1 MTRKGLALGS
11 AAALIATGFS
21 ALPANAAGLADTSF
35 VSLAPTTGTSYT
47 TLAGSSYT
55 FSLSANEASTV
66 AGGNLKFHVVDESDL
81 IEPGIVPATET
92 NNYRSVAIA
101 DNATILVTNG
111 TGLVDVVKITNS
123 TLAAGLETGDLVYFT
138 SALVADDGNDTVSAT
153 LAPADTAFQVTVS
166 GDDVSFTSSL
176 ELSTLTANDGAL
188 GAQTLRVLREA
199 RDTVTDND
207 YVVDTGTNSASTS
220 SVLTLKSDS
229 AVTRSVEVTAWVDS
243 NGNDVIDSTEYA
255 SPVRTVTFKKSSEV
269 DVAVRIDAP
278 LLGASAV
285 TASVT
290 TTPELNGP
298 QVLAVD
304 AEAVAIGFTVQGI
317 AGTNYDK
324 DLTWDSVNNEFDGTI
339 APDAGAVTALSTAG
353 TNWAANGASV
363 VAGTYS
369 ATGYLITISQK
380 SSTASVAVAAVV
392 ADDIKASVAGTAN
405 ITPGTSLSA
414 AGSGTAITVRKD
426 TTTVEVVADVYTSL
440 GVLVGAGIPVT
451 ATYGTVVGTHK
462 VNGTSAATSGTK
474 TALTDANGR
483 ATFTVVSSSA
493 ANNDALPMT
502 LVAQGVAGDAKQAE
516 FAIGWA
522 TAAYEMVDLNDNGVA
537 HGGTM
542 IVDRSMNKGGSV
554 TFDFAVV
561 DQWGQGIAAGH
572 RLRIATTGRTVGTTF
587 ATLVDGRASV
597 TIADG
602 GITSTT
608 NGAIAATVT
617 VEQADGTA
625 ELVAVEEFASGEH
638 GAFSIDVLDE
648 TNTVTLD
655 ANAATNY
662 ASATADDVDDMA
674 LIALAAQDLRTS
686 NVATPA
692 PGAVVTVTGVVK
704 NATTADVREGAVV
717 TISGD
722 SAFLFQVGER
732 YAFGSLTFIAD
743 DSGEFAVNILS
754 NKAVTD
760 SVITVTSNGASN
772 TTAKKVSFNAAA
784 STTGTSLVVSAPE
797 SALPGSTFQVTATLT
812 DKYGNPVNTVPGT
825 NDQISVTYNG
835 PGIVFG
841 TLPVNTNALGQVS
854 FAVLL
859 GSNDSGTATVTVSY
873 DAGDDNDFT
882 GTAVGDLD
890 LVVAKSIV
898 VGASAVSS
906 WTKNLNDGTVKMYA
920 KNIVGAGKV
929 QFMLNGEEIAWVRAT
944 SAADSKLRSANGAS
958 YLVRTVDL
966 VEGQK
971 NVLEIYVD
979 GVRTTRTAY
988 TY

>member
-1 MTRKGLALGS
+1 MTKNMTRKSLALGS

-47 TLAGSSYT
+47 TLAGSTYT
-55 FSLSANEASTV
+55 FSLTANEASTV

-81 IEPGIVPATET
+81 IEPGIVTASEAA
-92 NNYRSVAIA
+92 NYRTVAVADNSAVAITVGA
-101 DNATILVTNG
+101 G
-111 TGLVDVVKITNS
+111 TTDTLAITDA
-123 TLAAGLETGDLVYFT
+123 TLAAGLATGDLVYFT
-138 SALVADDGNDTVSAT
+138 ADLNADDGTTNDLVIASD
-153 LAPADTAFQVTVS
+153 DTAFAVTVAGS
-166 GDDVSFTSSL
+166 VV
-176 ELSTLTANDGAL
+176 TLTTDVDLSATTQDAVDGAISV
-188 GAQTLRVLREA
+188 RVLREA

-207 YVVDTGTNSASTS
+207 YVVDTGTNSAGTS

-229 AVTRSVEVTAWVDS
+229 AVTRSVAVTAWVDS

-255 SPVRTVTFKKSSEV
+255 SPVRTVTFKKSTEV

-298 QVLAVD
+298 QVLAID

-339 APDAGAVTALSTAG
+339 GPQATAVTALSTTG
-353 TNWAANGASV
+353 TNWSTNASANV
-363 VAGTYS
+363 VAGTYT
-369 ATGYLITISQK
+369 ATGYLITITQK
-380 SSTASVAVAAVV
+380 SGVASTAVAAVV

-405 ITPGTSLSA
+405 ITPGTSISA
-414 AGSGTAITVRKD
+414 AGSGTAITVRKG
-426 TTTVEVVADVYTSL
+426 TTSVEVVADVYTSL
-440 GVLVGAGIPVT
+440 GALVGAGIPVT

-462 VNGTSAATSGTK
+462 VNGTTAASSGTK
-474 TALTDANGR
+474 TVLTDANGR
-483 ATFTVVSSSA
+483 ATFSVVSTSA
-493 ANNDALPMT
+493 ANSDALPMT

-537 HGGTM
+537 YAGTM

-554 TFDFAVV
+554 TLDLAVV
-561 DQWGQGIAAGH
+561 DQWGEGIAAGH

-625 ELVAVEEFASGEH
+625 ELVAVEEFAAGEH

-648 TNTVTLD
+648 TNVVTLNAD
-655 ANAATNY
+655 ASGN
-662 ASATADDVDDMA
+662 ADDADAMA
-674 LIALAAQDLRTS
+674 LIALAAQDLRVS

-692 PGAVVTVTGVVK
+692 PGAVVTVVGTVK
-704 NATTADVREGAVV
+704 NATTADLREGAVV

-722 SAFLFQVGER
+722 SEFLFQVGTR

-743 DSGEFAVNILS
+743 GSGAFEVNVLS

-772 TTAKKVSFNAAA
+772 TTAKKVSFTAAA
-784 STTGTSLVVSAPE
+784 ATTGTSLVVTAPA

-812 DKYGNPVNTVPGT
+812 DKYGNPVAVSTTTDVL
-825 NDQISVTYNG
+825 VEYNG

-841 TLPVNTNALGQVS
+841 TLPNTFNAKGQLT

-859 GSNDSGTATVTVSY
+859 GSNDSGTATLTVSY
-873 DAGDDNDFT
+873 DQSSDNDFT
-882 GTAVGDLD
+882 GTATGDLD
-890 LVVAKSIV
+890 LVVAKTVV
-898 VGASAVSS
+898 VGASSDKKVNAGSFKGYVA
-906 WTKNLNDGTVKMYA
+906 LYA
-920 KNIVGAGKV
+920 KGYAGQRMSAKVGKDWVVVPALASDFERVVEFTGAGV
-929 QFMLNGEEIAWVRAT
+929 DVAVRIYI
-944 SAADSKLRSANGAS
+944 DR
-958 YLVRTVDL
+958 
-966 VEGQK
+966 
-971 NVLEIYVD
+971 VLMDTINL
-979 GVRTTRTAY
+979 TTK
-988 TY
+988 

>member
-1 MTRKGLALGS
+1 MTRKSLALGS

-21 ALPANAAGLADTSF
+21 ALPAQAAGLADTSF

-55 FSLSANEASTV
+55 FSLTANEASTV
-66 AGGNLKFHVVDESDL
+66 VGGNLKFHVVDASDL
-81 IEPGIVPATET
+81 IEPGIVPASEAA
-92 NNYRSVAIA
+92 NYRTVAVA
-101 DNATILVTNG
+101 DNSVVLVTDNAG
-111 TGLVDVVKITNS
+111 TTDVVKITDA
-123 TLAAGLETGDLVYFT
+123 TLAAGLASGDLVYFT
-138 SALVADDGNDTVSAT
+138 SALVADDGNDGVSAT

-166 GDDVSFTSSL
+166 GNDVSFTSTV
-176 ELSTLTANDGAL
+176 ELTTLTANDGIL
-188 GAQTLRVLREA
+188 GLQAVRVLREA

-207 YVVDTGTNSASTS
+207 YVVDTGTNSAGTS

-229 AVTRSVEVTAWVDS
+229 AVTRSVAVTAWVDS

-255 SPVRTVTFKKSSEV
+255 SPVRTVTFKKSTEV

-339 APDAGAVTALSTAG
+339 GPKATSVTALSTAG
-353 TNWAANGASV
+353 TDWSGNASANV
-363 VAGTYS
+363 VAGTYT

-380 SSTASVAVAAVV
+380 SGVASTAVAAVV

-405 ITPGTSLSA
+405 ITPGTSISA
-414 AGSGTAITVRKD
+414 ADSGTAITVRKG
-426 TTTVEVVADVYTSL
+426 TTSVDVVADVYTSL
-440 GVLVGAGIPVT
+440 GALVGAGIPVT

-462 VNGTSAATSGTK
+462 VNGTSAATGGTK

-483 ATFTVVSSSA
+483 VTFSVVSTSA
-493 ANNDALPMT
+493 ANSDALPMT
-502 LVAQGVAGDAKQAE
+502 LVAQGVTGDAKQAE

-537 HGGTM
+537 YAGTM
-542 IVDRSMNKGGSV
+542 VVDRSMNKGGSV
-554 TFDFAVV
+554 TLDFAVV
-561 DQWGQGIAAGH
+561 DQWGEGIAAGH
-572 RLRIATTGRTVGTTF
+572 RLRVATTGRTVGTNF
-587 ATLVDGRASV
+587 YTLNNGRASV

-602 GITSTT
+602 GITAST
-608 NGAIAATVT
+608 NGAITVDAT

-625 ELVAVEEFASGEH
+625 ELVLVQEFTGGEH
-638 GAFSIDVLDE
+638 GTLSIDVLDE
-648 TNTVTLD
+648 TNSVTLD
-655 ANAATNY
+655 ANAASNY
-662 ASATADDVDDMA
+662 VSGTVADDVDNMA

-722 SAFLFQVGER
+722 SEFLFQVGNR

-743 DSGEFAVNILS
+743 GSGEFAVNILS

-784 STTGTSLVVSAPE
+784 ATTGTSLVVSAPA

-812 DKYGNPVNTVPGT
+812 DKYGNPVAVSTTTDVLVEY
-825 NDQISVTYNG
+825 SG

-841 TLPVNTNALGQVS
+841 ALPNTFNAKGQLK

-859 GSNDSGTATVTVSY
+859 GSNDSGTGTLTVSY
-873 DAGDDNDFT
+873 DQASDNDFT
-882 GTAVGDLD
+882 GTATGDLD
-890 LVVAKSIV
+890 LVVTKSVV
-898 VGASAVSS
+898 VGASAASAD
-906 WTKNLNDGTVKMYA
+906 TKVNAGSFKGFVAVYA
-920 KNIVGAGKV
+920 KGHEGKRLSAKVGNDWVVVPALDSNFVRVVEFTCAGYTI
-929 QFMLNGEEIAWVRAT
+929 NVRIYIN
-944 SAADSKLRSANGAS
+944 RV
-958 YLVRTVDL
+958 LVNTITV
-966 VEGQK
+966 
-971 NVLEIYVD
+971 
-979 GVRTTRTAY
+979 TTK
-988 TY
+988 

>member
-1 MTRKGLALGS
+1 MTKNMTRKSLALGS

-47 TLAGSSYT
+47 TLAGSTYT
-55 FSLSANEASTV
+55 FSLTANEASTV
-66 AGGNLKFHVVDESDL
+66 VGGNLKFHVVDESDL
-81 IEPGIVPATET
+81 IEPGIVAASEAA
-92 NNYRSVAIA
+92 NYRTVAVANDAAVAITVGA
-101 DNATILVTNG
+101 GSTDSLA
-111 TGLVDVVKITNS
+111 ITDA
-123 TLAAGLETGDLVYFT
+123 TLAAGLATGDLVYFT
-138 SALVADDGNDTVSAT
+138 ADLSADDGAGGSI
-153 LAPADTAFQVTVS
+153 LAIASDDTAFAVTVAGS
-166 GDDVSFTSSL
+166 VV
-176 ELSTLTANDGAL
+176 TLTTDIDLSVNTQTAIDTANSV
-188 GAQTLRVLREA
+188 RVLREA

-207 YVVDTGTNSASTS
+207 YVVDTGTNSAGTS

-229 AVTRSVEVTAWVDS
+229 AVTRSVAVTAWVDS

-255 SPVRTVTFKKSSEV
+255 SPVRTVTFKKSTEV

-290 TTPELNGP
+290 TTPELNGL

-339 APDAGAVTALSTAG
+339 APNAALVTALSTAG
-353 TNWAANGASV
+353 TNWAANGANV

-405 ITPGTSLSA
+405 ITPGTSVSA
-414 AGSGTAITVRKD
+414 AGSGTAITVRKG
-426 TTTVEVVADVYTSL
+426 TTSVEVVADVYTSL

-462 VNGTSAATSGTK
+462 VNGTTAATAGTK

-483 ATFTVVSSSA
+483 ATFSVVSTSA
-493 ANNDALPMT
+493 ANSDALPMT
-502 LVAQGVAGDAKQAE
+502 LVAQGVSGDAKQAE

-537 HGGTM
+537 YAGTM
-542 IVDRSMNKGGSV
+542 VLDRSMNKGGSV
-554 TFDFAVV
+554 TLDFAVV
-561 DQWGQGIAAGH
+561 DQWGEGIAAGH

-602 GITSTT
+602 GITATT

-625 ELVAVEEFASGEH
+625 ELVAVQEFVSLEH

-648 TNTVTLD
+648 TNSVTLD
-655 ANAATNY
+655 ANTGTTY
-662 ASATADDVDDMA
+662 VGGTIADDADDMA
-674 LIALAAQDLRTS
+674 LIALAAQDLRIS
-686 NVATPA
+686 NVATPV

-722 SAFLFQVGER
+722 SEFLFQVGER

-743 DSGEFAVNILS
+743 ASGEFAVNILS

-772 TTAKKVSFNAAA
+772 TTAKKVSFTAAA
-784 STTGTSLVVSAPE
+784 ATTGTTLVVDAPA

-812 DKYGNPVNTVPGT
+812 DKYGNPVQVSTAGDVA
-825 NDQISVTYNG
+825 VTYTG

-841 TLPVNTNALGQVS
+841 TLPNTTNAKGQLT

-859 GSNDSGTATVTVSY
+859 GANDKGTASITVSY
-873 DAGDDNDFT
+873 DRNSDNDFT
-882 GTAVGDLD
+882 GTALPDLD
-890 LVVAKSIV
+890 IVKSVSVA
-898 VGASAVSS
+898 VGAAAPSS
-906 WTKNLNDGTVKMYA
+906 DQKVNAGSFKGYVAIYA
-920 KNIVGAGKV
+920 KGHAGKRLSAKVGNDWVVVPALASNFVRVVEYTGAGYT
-929 QFMLNGEEIAWVRAT
+929 IAVRIYI
-944 SAADSKLRSANGAS
+944 DRV
-958 YLVRTVDL
+958 LVDTITV
-966 VEGQK
+966 
-971 NVLEIYVD
+971 
-979 GVRTTRTAY
+979 TTK
-988 TY
+988 

>member
-1 MTRKGLALGS
+1 MTKNMTRKGLALGS

-47 TLAGSSYT
+47 TLAGSTYT
-55 FSLSANEASTV
+55 FSLTANEASTV

-81 IEPGIVPATET
+81 IEPGIVTASEAA
-92 NNYRSVAIA
+92 NYRTVAVANDAAVAITVGA
-101 DNATILVTNG
+101 G
-111 TGLVDVVKITNS
+111 TTDTLAITDS
-123 TLAAGLETGDLVYFT
+123 TLAAGLATGDLVYFT
-138 SALVADDGNDTVSAT
+138 ADLSADDGAGNNI
-153 LAPADTAFQVTVS
+153 LAIASDDTAFAVTVAGS
-166 GDDVSFTSSL
+166 VV
-176 ELSTLTANDGAL
+176 TLTTDKDLSATTQTAIDTANSV
-188 GAQTLRVLREA
+188 RVIREA

-207 YVVDTGTNSASTS
+207 YVVDTGTNSAGTS

-229 AVTRSVEVTAWVDS
+229 AVTRSVAVTAWVDS

-255 SPVRTVTFKKSSEV
+255 SPVRTVTFKKSTEV

-298 QVLAVD
+298 QVLAID

-339 APDAGAVTALSTAG
+339 GPQDGDVTALSTAG
-353 TNWAANGASV
+353 TDWSGNASANV
-363 VAGTYS
+363 VAGTYT
-369 ATGYLITISQK
+369 ATGYLITITQK
-380 SSTASVAVAAVV
+380 SGVASTAVAAVV

-405 ITPGTSLSA
+405 ITPGTSISA
-414 AGSGTAITVRKD
+414 AGSGTAITVRKG
-426 TTTVEVVADVYTSL
+426 TTSVEVVADVYTSL

-462 VNGTSAATSGTK
+462 VNGTTAASSGTK

-483 ATFTVVSSSA
+483 ATFSVVSTSA
-493 ANNDALPMT
+493 ANSDALPMT
-502 LVAQGVAGDAKQAE
+502 LVAQGVAGDDKQAE

-537 HGGTM
+537 YAGTM

-554 TFDFAVV
+554 TLDLAVV
-561 DQWGQGIAAGH
+561 DQWGEGIAAGH

-602 GITSTT
+602 GITATT

-625 ELVAVEEFASGEH
+625 ELVAVEEFAASEH

-648 TNTVTLD
+648 TNVVTLSAD
-655 ANAATNY
+655 AVGN
-662 ASATADDVDDMA
+662 ADDADAMA
-674 LIALAAQDLRTS
+674 LIALAAQDLRVS

-692 PGAVVTVTGVVK
+692 PGAVVTVVGTVK
-704 NATTADVREGAVV
+704 NATTADLREGAVV

-722 SAFLFQVGER
+722 SEFLFQVGTR

-743 DSGEFAVNILS
+743 GSGAFEVNVLS

-772 TTAKKVSFNAAA
+772 TTAKKVSFTAAA
-784 STTGTSLVVSAPE
+784 ATTGTSLVVTAPA

-812 DKYGNPVNTVPGT
+812 DKYGNPVAVSTTTDVL
-825 NDQISVTYNG
+825 VEYNG

-841 TLPVNTNALGQVS
+841 TLPNTFNAKGQLT

-859 GSNDSGTATVTVSY
+859 GSNDSGTATLTVSY
-873 DAGDDNDFT
+873 DQSSDGDFT
-882 GTAVGDLD
+882 GTATGDLD
-890 LVVAKSIV
+890 LVVAKTV
-898 VGASAVSS
+898 TVGAAASADQKVNAGSF
-906 WTKNLNDGTVKMYA
+906 KGYVALYA
-920 KNIVGAGKV
+920 KGYAGQRMSAKVGNDWVVVPVLASNFERVVEFTGAGYTV
-929 QFMLNGEEIAWVRAT
+929 AVRIYIDRVLIDT
-944 SAADSKLRSANGAS
+944 I
-958 YLVRTVDL
+958 TV
-966 VEGQK
+966 
-971 NVLEIYVD
+971 
-979 GVRTTRTAY
+979 TTK
-988 TY
+988 

>member
-1 MTRKGLALGS
+1 MTKNMTRKSLALGS

-66 AGGNLKFHVVDESDL
+66 TGGNLKFHVVDESDL
-81 IEPGIVPATET
+81 IEPAVVAATET
-92 NNYRSVAIA
+92 SSYRSVAVA
-101 DNATILVTNG
+101 DNSVVLITVGSGATDTVR
-111 TGLVDVVKITNS
+111 ITDA
-123 TLAAGLETGDLVYFT
+123 TLAAGLASGDLVYFT
-138 SALVADDGNDTVSAT
+138 SDLNADDGSSNDLVIASD
-153 LAPADTAFQVTVS
+153 DTAFEVSVS
-166 GDDVSFTSSL
+166 GSNVTFTTDVD
-176 ELSTLTANDGAL
+176 LSATTQNAVDGAL
-188 GAQTLRVLREA
+188 SVRVLREA
-199 RDTVTDND
+199 RDTATDND
-207 YVVDTGTNSASTS
+207 YVVDTGTNSASTT

-229 AVTRSVEVTAWVDS
+229 AVTRSVAVTAWVDS

-304 AEAVAIGFTVQGI
+304 ADAVAIGFTVQGI

-339 APDAGAVTALSTAG
+339 APNAGAVTALSTAG
-353 TNWAANGASV
+353 TDWSANGSAV

-405 ITPGTSLSA
+405 ITPGTSVSA
-414 AGSGTAITVRKD
+414 AGSGTAITVRKG
-426 TTTVEVVADVYTSL
+426 TTSVEVVADVYTSS

-462 VNGTSAATSGTK
+462 VNGSTAATSGTK

-483 ATFTVVSSSA
+483 ATFSVVSTSA
-493 ANNDALPMT
+493 ANSDALPMT
-502 LVAQGVAGDAKQAE
+502 LVAQGVSGDAKQAE

-537 HGGTM
+537 YAGTM
-542 IVDRSMNKGGSV
+542 VVDRSMNKGGSV
-554 TFDFAVV
+554 TLDFAVV
-561 DQWGQGIAAGH
+561 DQWGEGIAAGH

-625 ELVAVEEFASGEH
+625 ELVAVEEFAAGEH

-648 TNTVTLD
+648 TNVVTL
-655 ANAATNY
+655 NADSSGN
-662 ASATADDVDDMA
+662 ADDADAMA
-674 LIALAAQDLRTS
+674 LIALAAQDLRAS

-692 PGAVVTVTGVVK
+692 PGAVVTVVGTVK
-704 NATTADVREGAVV
+704 NATTADLREGAVV

-722 SAFLFQVGER
+722 SEFLFQVGTR

-743 DSGEFAVNILS
+743 GSGAFEVNVLS

-772 TTAKKVSFNAAA
+772 TTAKKVSFTAAA
-784 STTGTSLVVSAPE
+784 ADTGTTLVVDAPA
-797 SALPGSTFQVTATLT
+797 SALPGSTFQVTATLS
-812 DKYGNPVNTVPGT
+812 DKYGNPVQVSTAGDVA
-825 NDQISVTYNG
+825 VTYTG

-841 TLPVNTNALGQVS
+841 TLPNTTNAKGQLT

-859 GSNDSGTATVTVSY
+859 GANDKGTASITVSY
-873 DAGDDNDFT
+873 DRNSDNDFT
-882 GTAVGDLD
+882 GTALPDLD
-890 LVVAKSIV
+890 IVKSVSVA
-898 VGASAVSS
+898 VGAAAPSS
-906 WTKNLNDGTVKMYA
+906 DQKVNAGSFKGYVAIYA
-920 KNIVGAGKV
+920 KGHEGKRLSAKVGNDWVVVPALASNFVRVVEYTGAGYT
-929 QFMLNGEEIAWVRAT
+929 IAVRIYI
-944 SAADSKLRSANGAS
+944 DRV
-958 YLVRTVDL
+958 LVDTITV
-966 VEGQK
+966 
-971 NVLEIYVD
+971 
-979 GVRTTRTAY
+979 TTK
-988 TY
+988 

>member
-1 MTRKGLALGS
+1 MTRKSLALGS

-21 ALPANAAGLADTSF
+21 ALPAQAAGLADTSF

-55 FSLSANEASTV
+55 FSLTANEASTV
-66 AGGNLKFHVVDESDL
+66 VGGNLKFHVVDASDL
-81 IEPGIVPATET
+81 IEPGIVTASEAT
-92 NNYRSVAIA
+92 NYRTVAVADDAVVAITVGA
-101 DNATILVTNG
+101 GATDTVA
-111 TGLVDVVKITNS
+111 ITDA
-123 TLAAGLETGDLVYFT
+123 TLAAGLATGDLVYFT
-138 SALVADDGNDTVSAT
+138 ADLNADDGAANDLVIASD
-153 LAPADTAFQVTVS
+153 DTAFQVTVS
-166 GDDVSFTSSL
+166 GGAVSFTTDVD
-176 ELSTLTANDGAL
+176 LSATTQDAVDGAISV
-188 GAQTLRVLREA
+188 RVLREA

-207 YVVDTGTNSASTS
+207 YVVDTGTNSAGTS

-229 AVTRSVEVTAWVDS
+229 AVTRSVAVTAWVDS

-255 SPVRTVTFKKSSEV
+255 SPVRTVTFKKSTEV

-339 APDAGAVTALSTAG
+339 APDAALVTALSTAG
-353 TNWAANGASV
+353 TNWSGNGANV
-363 VAGTYS
+363 VAGTYT
-369 ATGYLITISQK
+369 ATGYLITIAQK
-380 SSTASVAVAAVV
+380 SGVASTAVAAVV

-405 ITPGTSLSA
+405 ITPGTSISA
-414 AGSGTAITVRKD
+414 ANAGTAITVRKG
-426 TTTVEVVADVYTSL
+426 TTSVDVVADVYTSL
-440 GVLVGAGIPVT
+440 GALVGAGIPVT

-462 VNGTSAATSGTK
+462 VNGTSAATGGTK

-483 ATFTVVSSSA
+483 VTFSVVSTSA
-493 ANNDALPMT
+493 ANSDALPMT

-537 HGGTM
+537 YAGTM
-542 IVDRSMNKGGSV
+542 VLDRSMNKGGSV
-554 TFDFAVV
+554 TLDFAVV
-561 DQWGQGIAAGH
+561 DQWGEGIAAGH
-572 RLRIATTGRTVGTTF
+572 RLRVATTGRTVGTNF
-587 ATLVDGRASV
+587 YTLNNGRASV

-602 GITSTT
+602 GITATT
-608 NGAIAATVT
+608 NGAITVNAT

-625 ELVAVEEFASGEH
+625 ELVAVQEFTAGEH
-638 GAFSIDVLDE
+638 GALSIDVLDE

-662 ASATADDVDDMA
+662 VSGTAADDVDNMA

-722 SAFLFQVGER
+722 SEFLFQVGNR

-743 DSGEFAVNILS
+743 GSGEFAVNILS

-784 STTGTSLVVSAPE
+784 ATTGTSLVVSAPA

-812 DKYGNPVNTVPGT
+812 DKYGNPVAVSTTTDVLVEY
-825 NDQISVTYNG
+825 SG

-841 TLPVNTNALGQVS
+841 ALPNTFNAKGQLK

-859 GSNDSGTATVTVSY
+859 GSNDSGTGTVTVSY
-873 DAGDDNDFT
+873 DQASDNDFT
-882 GTAVGDLD
+882 GTATGDLD
-890 LVVAKSIV
+890 LVVAKSVV
-898 VGASAVSS
+898 VGASAASAD
-906 WTKNLNDGTVKMYA
+906 TKVNAGSFKGYVAVYA
-920 KNIVGAGKV
+920 KGYEGKRLSAKVGNDWVVVPALASNFVRVVEYTGAGYT
-929 QFMLNGEEIAWVRAT
+929 IAVRIYI
-944 SAADSKLRSANGAS
+944 DRV
-958 YLVRTVDL
+958 LVDTITV
-966 VEGQK
+966 
-971 NVLEIYVD
+971 
-979 GVRTTRTAY
+979 TTK
-988 TY
+988 